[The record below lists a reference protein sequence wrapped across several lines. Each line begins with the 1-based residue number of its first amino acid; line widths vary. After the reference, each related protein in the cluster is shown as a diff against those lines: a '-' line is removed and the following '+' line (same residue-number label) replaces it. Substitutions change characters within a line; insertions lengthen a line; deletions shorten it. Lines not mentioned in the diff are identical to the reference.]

1 MPTYQ
6 YKCSDC
12 GNEFEL
18 FQYITDKPVSKC
30 TKCGGKVERL
40 ISGGSGLLFKG
51 SGFYITD
58 YRSESYMKA
67 AKADKPKKPD
77 SADKPKKPSPE
88 STRKVTAET

>member
-12 GNEFEL
+12 GYEFEL
-18 FQYITDKPVSKC
+18 FQYMTDEPVAKCPKC
-30 TKCGGKVERL
+30 TGKVERL

-58 YRSESYMKA
+58 HRSESYMKA
-67 AKADKPKKPD
+67 AKADNPKKTD
-77 SADKPKKPSPE
+77 NTEKPKKPSPE
-88 STRKVTAET
+88 SSRKATADT